1 MKYECKLRVNKTE
14 NYKKKILT
22 KDKNGWWA
30 GDIRGILRVVWS
42 VKRLTCVN
50 TRFSELRLSRLRT
63 KRIDW
68 KSSWMLARNCSS
80 SIPQVALEYRI
91 RDWTMNL
98 NRYSNAWVDCWGDVD
113 RESVGAHFISFQT
126 KNETC
131 MLDELNIENQY
142 IKQMLFNQALW
153 QSICLR
159 DSITK
164 EIQRAHGNA
173 ALCMSFLITSF
184 H

>member
-1 MKYECKLRVNKTE
+1 MSRWHKGGFESSLKG
-14 NYKKKILT
+14 
-22 KDKNGWWA
+22 NGCWP
-30 GDIRGILRVVWS
+30 WS

-68 KSSWMLARNCSS
+68 KSSWMLALNCSS

-98 NRYSNAWVDCWGDVD
+98 NRYSNAWGDCWGDVD
-113 RESVGAHFISFQT
+113 RESLHQFPNKEWNLHPGWVEYWKSIHKTNAS
-126 KNETC
+126 
-131 MLDELNIENQY
+131 
-142 IKQMLFNQALW
+142 NQALW